1 MTFPRSLG
9 RIAYRK
15 CVYFGERG
23 SHGGGAPRA
32 SSPAVFGG
40 KLGKSFV
47 HRPLQRSKPSA
58 FVIAAGRINP
68 STRASAWPAARTSA
82 PARSIRT

>member
-1 MTFPRSLG
+1 MCLFWG
-9 RIAYRK
+9 RTGAARR
-15 CVYFGERG
+15 VQ
-23 SHGGGAPRA
+23 APRP
-32 SSPAVFGG
+32 SSAENLEKV
-40 KLGKSFV
+40 V